1 MKKQGF
7 FIIKAEGCG
16 RYGFDYK
23 IYFQNL
29 ERATKMFEF
38 LVKGET
44 VIVSDEDVPQV
55 TKPDKDNWVP
65 DDKLHYIKKEGGYTL
80 GHEILK
86 IYTKKEIEE
95 IRKDRKAQIKDKYG
109 KTVE

>member
-7 FIIKAEGCG
+7 FIIKAEGVG

-23 IYFQNL
+23 IYFQDL
-29 ERATKMFEF
+29 ARATKMFEY

-44 VIVSDEDVPQV
+44 VIVSNEDVPQI

-65 DDKLHYIKKEGGYTL
+65 DDNLHYIKKEGEYSL
-80 GHEILK
+80 SHEILN
-86 IYTKKEIEE
+86 IHTKKEIEE
-95 IRKDRKAQIKDKYG
+95 IRRDRKAKIKAKYG
-109 KTVE
+109 KTVK